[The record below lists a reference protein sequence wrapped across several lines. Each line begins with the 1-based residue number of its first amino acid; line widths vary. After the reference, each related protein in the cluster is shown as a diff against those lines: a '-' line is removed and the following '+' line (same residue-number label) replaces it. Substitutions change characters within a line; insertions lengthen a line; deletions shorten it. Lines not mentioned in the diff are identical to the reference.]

1 MKLFISTKYQECAVF
16 SGYIFLKQL
25 FEINF
30 LFFIT
35 AKDDAWTPKVKVR
48 GGAAEKMEREKRS
61 KKVAAVEA
69 GLKQA
74 AEKRRKIKTTI
85 KKVKPIIPPPVSLA
99 ETSTVAAVVPIRSIL
114 QPTKSSL
121 LMNTPSSSS
130 SSTLEA
136 VKQSLSRSES
146 NASLSNKKPKKG
158 LSTAK
163 QRLGKILKLKF

>member
-1 MKLFISTKYQECAVF
+1 MFSRRFTVF
-16 SGYIFLKQL
+16 SIISIL
-25 FEINF
+25 
-30 LFFIT
+30 

-48 GGAAEKMEREKRS
+48 GTVEKIERVARS

-85 KKVKPIIPPPVSLA
+85 NKKLIKDLIPPPTSSLEEA
-99 ETSTVAAVVPIRSIL
+99 NDDDMTSSSVTSGPGGLTGSRIL

-121 LMNTPSSSS
+121 LMNTPTS

-136 VKQSLSRSES
+136 VKLSLSRSES
-146 NASLSNKKPKKG
+146 ANTSLSNKKPKKG
-158 LSTAK
+158 QSTAK

>member
-1 MKLFISTKYQECAVF
+1 MLFV
-16 SGYIFLKQL
+16 
-25 FEINF
+25 
-30 LFFIT
+30 

-48 GGAAEKMEREKRS
+48 GTVEKIERVARS

-85 KKVKPIIPPPVSLA
+85 NKKLIKDLIPPTTSSFEDMEDDGVVTSSSPV
-99 ETSTVAAVVPIRSIL
+99 TSGPGSRIL

-121 LMNTPSSSS
+121 LMNTPTS

-136 VKQSLSRSES
+136 VKLSLSRSES
-146 NASLSNKKPKKG
+146 ANASLSNKKPKKG
-158 LSTAK
+158 QSTAK

>member
-1 MKLFISTKYQECAVF
+1 MNF
-16 SGYIFLKQL
+16 S
-25 FEINF
+25 
-30 LFFIT
+30 

-48 GGAAEKMEREKRS
+48 GSPEKMERAARS

-74 AEKRRKIKTTI
+74 AEKKRSKVKANI
-85 KKVKPIIPPPVSLA
+85 KKVQPINISTSAVISPANPSSIPAEMTESEPV
-99 ETSTVAAVVPIRSIL
+99 RSIL

-121 LMNTPSSSS
+121 LMNTGPSGSAT
-130 SSTLEA
+130 STLEA
-136 VKQSLSRSES
+136 VKLSLSRSES

-158 LSTAK
+158 QSTAK

>member
-1 MKLFISTKYQECAVF
+1 MKLFISTKHQECAVF

-130 SSTLEA
+130 STLEA

>member
-1 MKLFISTKYQECAVF
+1 MYKWPFSIIS
-16 SGYIFLKQL
+16 IL
-25 FEINF
+25 
-30 LFFIT
+30 

-48 GGAAEKMEREKRS
+48 GTVEKIERVARS

-85 KKVKPIIPPPVSLA
+85 NKKLIKDLIPPPQTSLL
-99 ETSTVAAVVPIRSIL
+99 EDTNDDVTSAPGGLTGSRIL

-121 LMNTPSSSS
+121 LMNTPTS

-136 VKQSLSRSES
+136 VKLSLSRSES
-146 NASLSNKKPKKG
+146 ANASLSNKKPKKG
-158 LSTAK
+158 QSTAK

>member
-1 MKLFISTKYQECAVF
+1 MNIFEYYVYTYELHLNF
-16 SGYIFLKQL
+16 S
-25 FEINF
+25 
-30 LFFIT
+30 

-48 GGAAEKMEREKRS
+48 GSPEKMERAARS

-74 AEKRRKIKTTI
+74 AEKKRKKIKAND
-85 KKVKPIIPPPVSLA
+85 KKVQPINISTSAVISPINHPSSIPVQMTASVPV
-99 ETSTVAAVVPIRSIL
+99 RSIL

-121 LMNTPSSSS
+121 LMNTGPSGSAT
-130 SSTLEA
+130 STLEA
-136 VKQSLSRSES
+136 VKLSLSRSES

-158 LSTAK
+158 QSTAK